1 MGKITIIFGVQNNF
15 MRLFQ
20 IGDRVEVLDEKL
32 SGEVVAVSNSEIT
45 IESEDGFM
53 MKYTPKELVKISE
66 SNTIRVTNFEVAQIK
81 AEKENTTRK
90 NKQIVKPKERNAPK
104 MEVDLHINQL
114 IKSPKGMSNHEILN
128 LQMETAKRQLEFAM
142 RKRIQ
147 KVVFIHGVGEGTLKE
162 ELKFLFGRYDNLK
175 YYDADYQKYG
185 IGATE
190 VYIYLSK

>member
-1 MGKITIIFGVQNNF
+1 MG
-15 MRLFQ
+15 LFQ
-20 IGDRVEVLDEKL
+20 IGDSVEVLDEKL
-32 SGEVVAVSNSEIT
+32 SGEVVAVTNSEIT

-53 MKYTPKELVKISE
+53 MKYAPNELVKISE
-66 SNTIRVTNFEVAQIK
+66 SNAIRVTNFEVAQIK
-81 AEKENTTRK
+81 AEKENTKRK
-90 NKQIVKPKERNAPK
+90 NKLIVKPKERNVPK

-114 IKSPKGMSNHEILN
+114 VKSPKGMSNHEILN

-147 KVVFIHGVGEGTLKE
+147 KVVFIHGVGEGVLKE
-162 ELKFLFGRYDNLK
+162 ELNFLFGRYDNIK

-190 VYIYLSK
+190 IYIYLSK